1 MKRTFLLSAMT
12 SFSVAA
18 FAQTFVSTTAQNR
31 NVVLEEFTGINC
43 QYCPDGHRIANLIKA
58 ANPSRVVLVNVH
70 VGGFST
76 PSAGQIDLRTNFG
89 TPLSNQSDV
98 TGYPAATVNRHVFSG
113 LGQGSGTAMGRG
125 NWTNAAN
132 QALNM
137 SSPVNVAARAT
148 IDLATRTL
156 TVVVEAYY
164 TGTSS
169 ASTNKLTVALLQNNI
184 EGSQTGASQN
194 PDAILPNG
202 NYNHMH
208 ALRHFLTG
216 QWGATISNTSTG
228 SFYTETFTYEIPDA
242 IRSLPVILPDLEVA
256 VFVAEGNQEI
266 LAGNMAELTF
276 VSPNAVD
283 ALPYEATV
291 SDFICGNELSP
302 TVKIQNLG
310 SQTLTSLDVLYSVNG
325 GPASTYQWT
334 GSLPTASI
342 ATIDLPG
349 ISFTHLEENTLW
361 VATQNPNGQYDPI
374 SSNDIV
380 TVNFL
385 PAKNSGNQVT
395 LNLTTDNYGDE
406 TTWVLKGP
414 NGNTIATGGPY
425 GNNVTITENF
435 NLENGCHEFILNDE
449 YGDGICCE
457 YGIGSYSLTSGGQ
470 TVYSGGEFAAQEVR
484 LFNVGGVAGVE
495 VMEVLTGFNI
505 YPNPFSDNATLRFD
519 LAADAQVAISVRN
532 VLGQTLIDRQIG
544 HLSAGVHTQQLA
556 SDGLAPGIYLVSLL
570 VDGQQHTV
578 RVSVSK

>member
-1 MKRTFLLSAMT
+1 MT
-12 SFSVAA
+12 CFSVAA

-58 ANPSRVVLVNVH
+58 GNPSRVVLVNVH

-76 PSAGQIDLRTNFG
+76 PNAGQIDLRTNFG
-89 TPLSNQSDV
+89 SPLSNQSDV
-98 TGYPAATVNRHVFSG
+98 TGYPAATVNRHVFPG
-113 LGQGSGTAMGRG
+113 LGQGSGTGMGRA
-125 NWTNAAN
+125 NWNNAAN

-242 IRSLPVILPDLEVA
+242 IRSLPVLLPDLEVA

-266 LAGNMAELTF
+266 LSGSMAELTF

-283 ALPYEATV
+283 ALPYSAIV
-291 SDFICGNELSP
+291 PDFICGNELNP

-310 SQTLTSLDVLYSVNG
+310 NQTLTSLDVLYSVNG
-325 GPASTYQWT
+325 GSASTYNWT
-334 GSLPTASI
+334 GSLPTGSIASI
-342 ATIDLPG
+342 NLPA
-349 ISFTHLEENTLW
+349 ISFSHLQENTLW

-395 LNLTTDNYGDE
+395 LNLTTDNYGSE
-406 TTWVLKGP
+406 TTWALKGP

-425 GNNVTITENF
+425 GNNATITENF
-435 NLENGCHEFILNDE
+435 TLENGCHEFIINDE
-449 YGDGICCE
+449 YGDGICC
-457 YGIGSYSLTSGGQ
+457 GFGNGSYTLTSGGQ
-470 TVYSGGEFAAQEVR
+470 TIYSGGEFAAQEVR

-532 VLGQTLIDRQIG
+532 VLGQTLVDRQIG
-544 HLSAGVHTQQLA
+544 HLSAGPYTQQLA

-570 VDGQQHTV
+570 VDGQQHTA
-578 RVSVSK
+578 RVSVSR